1 MHPGAQRIVNKSL
14 SNVNLLGLASR
25 LLPDCRVIHVVR
37 DPRDV
42 ALSRVMGEF
51 RPAVMPWTTRLD
63 WVATVWSAME
73 RLMRHWHAVLD
84 VPILEVRYERLVA
97 DPDTEFRRIIDFI
110 ELPWNDACLDF
121 HTTGR
126 PLRTLSNDQVCRPL
140 YTSSVGRHRHYAA
153 AIATV
158 EWPAYQ
164 S

>member
-1 MHPGAQRIVNKSL
+1 
-14 SNVNLLGLASR
+14 
-25 LLPDCRVIHVVR
+25 
-37 DPRDV
+37 
-42 ALSRVMGEF
+42 
-51 RPAVMPWTTRLD
+51 
-63 WVATVWSAME
+63 
-73 RLMRHWHAVLD
+73 MRHWHAVLD

-158 EWPAYQ
+158 EWPAYH